1 MRFRY
6 RALDAQGQ
14 RRVGTMESESARH
27 VRQWLREQQLQPLSI
42 TETKPSGRQRPA
54 FKPRERAAFM
64 QQLAT
69 LIRAR
74 LPLDHTL
81 QALAQQHHKPAQR
94 AMLQDMHRRV
104 CEGCSLAEAMAEHR
118 QTFPALYATMI
129 AAGESSGQLGNV
141 LTQLAEYSEKTQE
154 MRSRILQA
162 LIYPVLLL
170 VVACTVMVILLTAV
184 VPEVVA
190 QFSHMQHALPWTT
203 RVLMLLSDTL
213 RASAPLLAAVMA
225 IFAVLLLL
233 AQRHAA
239 WQQRWHRWQLRLPIW
254 GRLLLA
260 TNMASYV
267 RTLSIMTQSAVPL
280 LEGMR
285 LSATVTQ
292 NRYMQ
297 MQLNQAAERVREGT
311 TLTQALEHT
320 GLLPTMMQH
329 MLASGES
336 SGELDTMLKRAA
348 DIQEQTMYSQM
359 RVAIGL
365 FEPLMTV
372 SMAGVVLFIILAILQ
387 PILQLNSLL

>member
-14 RRVGTMESESARH
+14 RRVGTLESESARH

-42 TETKPSGRQRPA
+42 TETKTLVRQRPA
-54 FKPRERAAFM
+54 FTPRERAAFM

-74 LPLDHTL
+74 LPLDQTL

-94 AMLQDMHRRV
+94 AMLLDMHRRV
-104 CEGCSLAEAMAEHR
+104 CEGCSLAEAMTEHR

-129 AAGESSGQLGNV
+129 AAGESTGQMAHVLG
-141 LTQLAEYSEKTQE
+141 QLAEYSEKTQE

-162 LIYPVLLL
+162 LIYPALLL
-170 VVACTVMVILLTAV
+170 VVACGVVVILLTAV
-184 VPEVVA
+184 VPDVVA
-190 QFSHMQHALPWTT
+190 QFTHMQHALPWTT
-203 RVLMLLSDTL
+203 RVLMLVSDTL
-213 RASAPLLAAVMA
+213 RASTPLLAAILMVT
-225 IFAVLLLL
+225 AVALLL

-239 WQQRWHRWQLRLPIW
+239 WRHRWHRWQLRIPIW

-260 TNMASYV
+260 TSMARYV

-285 LSATVTQ
+285 LSASVTQ
-292 NRYMQ
+292 NHYMQ
-297 MQLNQAAERVREGT
+297 MQLYHAAERVREGT
-311 TLTQALEHT
+311 SLTQALEHT
-320 GLLPTMMQH
+320 GLLPTMMHH

-336 SGELDTMLKRAA
+336 SGELDIMLRRAA

-372 SMAGVVLFIILAILQ
+372 SMACVVLFIILAILQ